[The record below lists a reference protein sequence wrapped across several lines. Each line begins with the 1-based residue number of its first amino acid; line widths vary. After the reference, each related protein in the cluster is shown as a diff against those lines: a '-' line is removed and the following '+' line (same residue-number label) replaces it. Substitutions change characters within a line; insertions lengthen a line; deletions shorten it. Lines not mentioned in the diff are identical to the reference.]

1 VKIKADLHIK
11 IFKNQMKQKE
21 TFFTCFVFQFYF
33 IHLVYSFYIKS
44 GHFIFKSMEYLSDRI
59 KSLSVSQ
66 TLAMAQKSREL
77 KAKGIDIISLSLG
90 EPDFNTPDYIK
101 EAAKKAIDDNYSK
114 YPPVP
119 GYNDL
124 REAISRKFKE
134 ENGLTYSPDQI
145 IVSAGGKH
153 SIINVILSIINP
165 GDEVIILAPYWV
177 SYYDQVLLAGGKPVI
192 VTAAIENDFKIR
204 PEQLETAITSKTRLI
219 IFNSPSNPT
228 GMVYDRNEMEKIARI
243 VQKHEGLFI
252 MSDEIYEH
260 IIFSGEHVSMA
271 SFDFIY
277 DRVITVNGVSK
288 GYAMTGW
295 RIGYIGAP
303 LWIVKAC
310 DKLQGQFTSG
320 VCSIAQRAA
329 LAAIQGKN
337 DSKQIMKEAFH
348 RRRDLIC
355 SLLKEI
361 KGLKVP
367 VPEGAF
373 YVMPDISYFLGKS
386 DGITTIVNSDDLAL
400 YLLDKAQV
408 AVVGGD
414 AFGAP
419 DCIRISYAT
428 ADNLLTEAVKRIKSA
443 LERLH

>member
-1 VKIKADLHIK
+1 
-11 IFKNQMKQKE
+11 
-21 TFFTCFVFQFYF
+21 
-33 IHLVYSFYIKS
+33 
-44 GHFIFKSMEYLSDRI
+44 MEYLSDRI

-66 TLAMAQKSREL
+66 TLAMAQRSREL

-119 GYNDL
+119 GYDDL
-124 REAISRKFKE
+124 REAISAKFKK
-134 ENGLTYSPDQI
+134 ENGLDYSPDQV

-153 SIINVILSIINP
+153 SLINVILSIVNP

-177 SYYDQVLLAGGKPVI
+177 SYFDQIIIAEGKPVI
-192 VTAAIENDFKIR
+192 LEASLENDFKIR
-204 PEQLETAITSKTRLI
+204 TEQLEDAITSKTRLI

-228 GMVYDRNEMEKIARI
+228 GMVYSHDEMEKIARI
-243 VQKHEGLFI
+243 VEKHEGLFI
-252 MSDEIYEH
+252 ISDEIYEH
-260 IIFSGEHVSMA
+260 IIFEGRHVSMA

-303 LWIVKAC
+303 LWIAKAC
-310 DKLQGQFTSG
+310 NKLQGQFTSG

-329 LAAIQGKN
+329 LAAIMGSGESQK
-337 DSKQIMKEAFH
+337 IMKEAFL

-355 SLLKEI
+355 GLLKEV
-361 KGLKVP
+361 KGLKVR
-367 VPEGAF
+367 VPQGAF

-386 DGITTIVNSDDLAL
+386 DGDTKISTSDDLAL

-408 AVVGGD
+408 ATVGGD

-428 ADNLLTEAVKRIKSA
+428 SDDLIVEAIRRIKTA
-443 LERLH
+443 LEKLQ

>member
-1 VKIKADLHIK
+1 
-11 IFKNQMKQKE
+11 
-21 TFFTCFVFQFYF
+21 
-33 IHLVYSFYIKS
+33 
-44 GHFIFKSMEYLSDRI
+44 MEYLSDRI

-77 KAKGIDIISLSLG
+77 KAKGLDIISLSLG

-101 EAAKKAIDDNYSK
+101 EAAKKAIDDNYTK

-119 GYNDL
+119 GYDDL
-124 REAISRKFKE
+124 RKAISVKFRE
-134 ENGLTYSPDQI
+134 ENGLDYSSDQI

-153 SIINVILSIINP
+153 SIVNVMLSIVNP

-177 SYYDQVLLAGGKPVI
+177 SYYDQVILAGGKPVI
-192 VTAAIENDFKIR
+192 VEAEIENDFKVSPDRI
-204 PEQLETAITSKTRLI
+204 EKAVTGKTRLLL
-219 IFNSPSNPT
+219 FNSPSNPT
-228 GMVYDRNEMEKIARI
+228 GMVYSREEMEAIAR
-243 VQKHEGLFI
+243 VVEKHEGLFV

-260 IIFSGEHVSMA
+260 IIFKGQHVSMA
-271 SFDFIY
+271 SFNFIY

-303 LWIVKAC
+303 AWIAKAC
-310 DKLQGQFTSG
+310 NKLQGQFTSG

-329 LAAIQGKN
+329 LAALEGKD
-337 DSKQIMKEAFH
+337 DSRHRMKEAFL

-355 SLLKEI
+355 GLLKEI
-361 KGLKVP
+361 PGIKVRIP
-367 VPEGAF
+367 QGAF
-373 YVMPDISYFLGKS
+373 YVMPDISSYLGKS
-386 DGITTIVNSDDLAL
+386 DGSMKISTSDDLAL
-400 YLLDKAQV
+400 FLLDKAQI

-419 DCIRISYAT
+419 SCIRISYANS
-428 ADNLLTEAVKRIKSA
+428 DDLLAEAVKRMKKA
-443 LERLH
+443 LELLK

>member
-1 VKIKADLHIK
+1 
-11 IFKNQMKQKE
+11 
-21 TFFTCFVFQFYF
+21 
-33 IHLVYSFYIKS
+33 
-44 GHFIFKSMEYLSDRI
+44 MEYLSDRI

-77 KAKGIDIISLSLG
+77 KAKGLDVISLSLG
-90 EPDFNTPDYIK
+90 EPDFNTPDYVK
-101 EAAKKAIDDNYSK
+101 TAAKKAIDDNYSK

-119 GYNDL
+119 GYDDL
-124 REAISRKFKE
+124 RAAISKKFRE
-134 ENGLTYSPDQI
+134 ENGLEYAPDQI

-153 SIINVILSIINP
+153 SLINVILSIVNP

-177 SYYDQVLLAGGKPVI
+177 SYYDQIILAGGKPVVI
-192 VTAAIENDFKIR
+192 RATLENDFKVR
-204 PEQLETAITSKTRLI
+204 PEQIEKAITGRTRLL

-228 GMVYDRNEMEKIARI
+228 GMVYTGGEVEEIANVI
-243 VQKHEGLFI
+243 GKHEGLFVI
-252 MSDEIYEH
+252 SDEIYEH
-260 IIFSGEHVSMA
+260 IIFEGKHVSMA
-271 SFDFIY
+271 SFKHIY

-303 LWIVKAC
+303 VWVAKAC
-310 DKLQGQFTSG
+310 NKLQGQFTSG

-329 LAAIQGKN
+329 LAAIQWDDG
-337 DSKQIMKEAFH
+337 SRQVMKEAFL

-355 SLLKEI
+355 NLLKEVEGMKI
-361 KGLKVP
+361 RVP
-367 VPEGAF
+367 QGAF
-373 YVMPDISYFLGKS
+373 YVMPDISSYLGKS
-386 DGITTIVNSDDLAL
+386 DGKTTIANSDDLAL

-419 DCIRISYAT
+419 ECIRISYAT
-428 ADNLLTEAVKRIKSA
+428 SDDLLIEAVKRIKSA
-443 LERLH
+443 LALLN

>member
-1 VKIKADLHIK
+1 
-11 IFKNQMKQKE
+11 
-21 TFFTCFVFQFYF
+21 
-33 IHLVYSFYIKS
+33 
-44 GHFIFKSMEYLSDRI
+44 MEYLSDRV
-59 KSLSVSQ
+59 KALSVSQ
-66 TLAMAQKSREL
+66 TLAMDQKSREL

-90 EPDFNTPDYIK
+90 EPDFNTPDYVK

-119 GYNDL
+119 GYIDL
-124 REAISRKFKE
+124 REAISKKFKE
-134 ENGLTYSPDQI
+134 ENGINYSPDQI

-153 SIINVILSIINP
+153 SLINVILSIVNP

-177 SYYDQVLLAGGKPVI
+177 SYYDQIILAEGKPVI
-192 VTAAIENDFKIR
+192 IKARLENDFKIN
-204 PEQLETAITSKTRLI
+204 PEQLEAAITSKTRLI

-228 GMVYDRNEMEKIARI
+228 GMVYNRKEMEKIAR
-243 VQKHEGLFI
+243 VVEKHEGIFLI
-252 MSDEIYEH
+252 SDEIYEH
-260 IIFSGEHVSMA
+260 IIFTGEHVSMA

-303 LWIVKAC
+303 LWIAKAC
-310 DKLQGQFTSG
+310 NKLQGQFTSG

-329 LAAIQGKN
+329 LAAIQGKG
-337 DSKQIMKEAFH
+337 DSRQVMKAAFL

-355 SLLKEI
+355 GLLKEVEGVKI
-361 KGLKVP
+361 IIPL
-367 VPEGAF
+367 GAF
-373 YVMPDISYFLGKS
+373 YIMPDVSFYFGKS
-386 DGITTIVNSDDLAL
+386 YGESKITNSDDLAL

-408 AVVGGD
+408 ATVGGD

-419 DCIRISYAT
+419 ECIRISYAT
-428 ADNLLTEAVKRIKSA
+428 SDELLIEAVKRIKRA
-443 LERLH
+443 LERLQ

>member
-1 VKIKADLHIK
+1 
-11 IFKNQMKQKE
+11 
-21 TFFTCFVFQFYF
+21 
-33 IHLVYSFYIKS
+33 
-44 GHFIFKSMEYLSDRI
+44 MEYLSDRI

-77 KAKGIDIISLSLG
+77 KSRGLDIISLSLG

-101 EAAKKAIDDNYSK
+101 EAAKQAIDDNYTK

-119 GYNDL
+119 GYDDL
-124 REAISRKFKE
+124 RKAISRKFRE
-134 ENGLTYSPDQI
+134 ENGLDYSTDQI

-153 SIINVILSIINP
+153 SLVNVMLSIVNP

-177 SYYDQVLLAGGKPVI
+177 SYCDQVILAGGKPVI
-192 VTAAIENDFKIR
+192 VEAKIENDFKVR
-204 PEQLETAITSKTRLI
+204 PDQIEKAVTSKTRLL

-228 GMVYDRNEMEKIARI
+228 GMVYRWEEMEAIAK
-243 VQKHEGLFI
+243 VVKKHEGLFV

-260 IIFSGEHVSMA
+260 IIFEGRHVSMA
-271 SFDFIY
+271 SFDFIN

-288 GYAMTGW
+288 AYAMTGW

-303 LWIVKAC
+303 VWIAKAC
-310 DKLQGQFTSG
+310 NKLQGQFTSG

-329 LAAIQGKN
+329 LAALEEKD
-337 DSKQIMKEAFH
+337 DSRLRMRDAFL

-355 SLLKEI
+355 GLLKEI
-361 KGLKVP
+361 PGIKVR
-367 VPEGAF
+367 VPQGAF
-373 YVMPDISYFLGKS
+373 YVMPDISFYLGKS
-386 DGITTIVNSDDLAL
+386 DGNIKINTSDDLAL
-400 YLLDKAQV
+400 FLLDQAQI

-419 DCIRISYAT
+419 TCIRISYANS
-428 ADNLLTEAVKRIKSA
+428 DDLLAEAVKRMKKA
-443 LERLH
+443 LELLK

>member
-1 VKIKADLHIK
+1 
-11 IFKNQMKQKE
+11 
-21 TFFTCFVFQFYF
+21 
-33 IHLVYSFYIKS
+33 
-44 GHFIFKSMEYLSDRI
+44 MEYLSDRI

-77 KAKGIDIISLSLG
+77 KAKGLDIISLSLG

-124 REAISRKFKE
+124 REAISNKFKV
-134 ENGLTYSPDQI
+134 ENGLNYSPDQI
-145 IVSAGGKH
+145 VVSAGGKH
-153 SIINVILSIINP
+153 SLINVILSIVNP

-177 SYYDQVLLAGGKPVI
+177 SYYDQVILAGGKPVI
-192 VTAAIENDFKIR
+192 VEATLENDFKVS
-204 PEQLETAITSKTRLI
+204 PEQLEVVITRKSRLI

-228 GMVYDRNEMEKIARI
+228 GMVYTGEEMAEIAGVVKR
-243 VQKHEGLFI
+243 HEGLFI
-252 MSDEIYEH
+252 ISDEIYEH
-260 IIFSGEHVSMA
+260 ILFKGEHVSMA
-271 SFDFIY
+271 SFPEIY

-303 LWIVKAC
+303 LWIAKAV

-329 LAAIQGKN
+329 LAAI
-337 DSKQIMKEAFH
+337 SKDDGSRKKMRDAFL

-355 SLLKEI
+355 KLLKEI
-361 KGLKVP
+361 KGMKVR
-367 VPEGAF
+367 VPQGAF
-373 YVMPDISYFLGKS
+373 YVMPDVSWYFGKS
-386 DGITTIVNSDDLAL
+386 DGTVTIKTSDDLSL

-408 AVVGGD
+408 ALVAGEG
-414 AFGAP
+414 FGAP
-419 DCIRISYAT
+419 ACIRISYAT
-428 ADNLLTEAVKRIKSA
+428 SDELITEAVKRMKAA
-443 LERLH
+443 LDKLK

>member
-1 VKIKADLHIK
+1 
-11 IFKNQMKQKE
+11 
-21 TFFTCFVFQFYF
+21 
-33 IHLVYSFYIKS
+33 
-44 GHFIFKSMEYLSDRI
+44 MEYLSDRI

-77 KAKGIDIISLSLG
+77 KAKGLDIISLSLG

-119 GYNDL
+119 GYDDL
-124 REAISRKFKE
+124 RNAISKKFRN
-134 ENGLTYSPDQI
+134 ENGINYSSDQI

-153 SIINVILSIINP
+153 SLINVILSIINP

-177 SYYDQVLLAGGKPVI
+177 SYYDQIILAGGKPV
-192 VTAAIENDFKIR
+192 VVEALLENDFKIR
-204 PEQLETAITSKTRLI
+204 PEQLESAITDKTRLI

-228 GMVYDRNEMEKIARI
+228 GMVYTGGEMEKIARI
-243 VQKHEGLFI
+243 VEKHEGLFI
-252 MSDEIYEH
+252 ISDEIYEH
-260 IIFSGEHVSMA
+260 IIFEGRHVSMA

-303 LWIVKAC
+303 LWIAKAC
-310 DKLQGQFTSG
+310 NKLQGQFTSG

-329 LAAIQGKN
+329 LAAITGGD
-337 DSKQIMKEAFH
+337 DSRQVMKEAFL

-355 SLLKEI
+355 GLLKEV
-361 KGLKVP
+361 KGLKIRVP
-367 VPEGAF
+367 QGAF
-373 YVMPDISYFLGKS
+373 YVLPDISYYLGKS
-386 DGITTIVNSDDLAL
+386 DGNTRLTNSDDLAL

-419 DCIRISYAT
+419 QCIRISYANS
-428 ADNLLTEAVKRIKSA
+428 DELLVEAVKRIKTA
-443 LERLH
+443 LELLN

>member
-1 VKIKADLHIK
+1 
-11 IFKNQMKQKE
+11 
-21 TFFTCFVFQFYF
+21 
-33 IHLVYSFYIKS
+33 
-44 GHFIFKSMEYLSDRI
+44 MEYLSNRV

-77 KAKGIDIISLSLG
+77 TAKGIDIISLSLG

-101 EAAKKAIDDNYSK
+101 EAAKKAIDENYSK

-119 GYNDL
+119 GYADL
-124 REAISRKFKE
+124 REAISKKFKV
-134 ENGLTYSPDQI
+134 ENGINYSPDQI

-153 SIINVILSIINP
+153 SLINVILSIVNP

-177 SYYDQVLLAGGKPVI
+177 SYYDQIIIAEGKPVI
-192 VTAAIENDFKIR
+192 IEAKLENDFKIR
-204 PEQLETAITSKTRLI
+204 PEQLEAAITSKTRLI

-228 GMVYDRNEMEKIARI
+228 GMVYNRKEMEKIAR
-243 VQKHEGLFI
+243 VVEKHEGVFI
-252 MSDEIYEH
+252 ISDEIYEH
-260 IIFSGEHVSMA
+260 IIFTGEHVSMA
-271 SFDFIY
+271 TFDFIY

-303 LWIVKAC
+303 LWIANAC
-310 DKLQGQFTSG
+310 NKLQGQFTSG

-329 LAAIQGKN
+329 LAALQGN
-337 DSKQIMKEAFH
+337 GDSQKIMKAAFL

-355 SLLKEI
+355 GLLKDI
-361 KGLKVP
+361 KGVKVSIP
-367 VPEGAF
+367 QGAF
-373 YVMPDISYFLGKS
+373 YVMPDISSYFGKS
-386 DGITTIVNSDDLAL
+386 DGETKIANSEDLAL

-408 AVVGGD
+408 ATVSGD

-419 DCIRISYAT
+419 ECIRISYAT
-428 ADNLLTEAVKRIKSA
+428 SDDLLVEAVKRIKA
-443 LERLH
+443 AFEKLV

>member
-1 VKIKADLHIK
+1 
-11 IFKNQMKQKE
+11 
-21 TFFTCFVFQFYF
+21 
-33 IHLVYSFYIKS
+33 
-44 GHFIFKSMEYLSDRI
+44 MEYLSDRI
-59 KSLSVSQ
+59 KELSASA

-77 KAKGIDIISLSLG
+77 KAKGLDIISLSLG

-101 EAAKKAIDDNYSK
+101 EAAKKAIDDNYSR

-124 REAISRKFKE
+124 REAISRKFRE
-134 ENGLTYSPDQI
+134 ENGINYSPEQI
-145 IVSAGGKH
+145 VVSAGGKH
-153 SIINVILSIINP
+153 SIINVLLSIINP

-177 SYYDQVLLAGGKPVI
+177 SYYDQILLAGGKPVI
-192 VTAAIENDFKIR
+192 IEASIENDFKVMAA
-204 PEQLETAITSKTRLI
+204 QLEVVITHKTRLV

-228 GMVYDRNEMEKIARI
+228 GMVYTRDEMEEIARVI
-243 VQKHEGLFI
+243 RKHEGLFI
-252 MSDEIYEH
+252 LSDEIYEH
-260 IIFSGEHVSMA
+260 ILFVGEHVSMA

-303 LWIVKAC
+303 LWIAKAV

-329 LAAIQGKN
+329 LAAIQGKDN
-337 DSKQIMKEAFH
+337 SRKVMRDAFL

-355 SLLKEI
+355 KLLKDI
-361 KGLKVP
+361 KGMKVRIP
-367 VPEGAF
+367 QGAF
-373 YVMPDISYFLGKS
+373 YVMPDISYYLGKS
-386 DGITTIVNSDDLAL
+386 DGQTKINTSDELAL
-400 YLLDKAQV
+400 FLLDKALV

-419 DCIRISYAT
+419 NCIRISYAT
-428 ADNLLTEAVKRIKSA
+428 SDELISEAVKRIKSA
-443 LERLH
+443 LEELK

>member
-1 VKIKADLHIK
+1 
-11 IFKNQMKQKE
+11 
-21 TFFTCFVFQFYF
+21 
-33 IHLVYSFYIKS
+33 
-44 GHFIFKSMEYLSDRI
+44 MEYLSDRI
-59 KSLSVSQ
+59 KALSVSQ
-66 TLAMAQKSREL
+66 TLAMDQKSREL

-90 EPDFNTPDYIK
+90 EPDFNTPDYVK

-119 GYNDL
+119 GYTDL
-124 REAISRKFKE
+124 REAISKKFKE
-134 ENGLTYSPDQI
+134 ENGINYSPDQI

-153 SIINVILSIINP
+153 SLINVILSIVNP

-177 SYYDQVLLAGGKPVI
+177 SYYDQIILAEGKPVI
-192 VTAAIENDFKIR
+192 IKARLENDFKIN
-204 PEQLETAITSKTRLI
+204 PEQLEAAITSKTRLI

-228 GMVYDRNEMEKIARI
+228 GMVYNRKEMEKIAR
-243 VQKHEGLFI
+243 VVEKHEGIFLI
-252 MSDEIYEH
+252 SDEIYEH
-260 IIFSGEHVSMA
+260 IIFTGEHVSMA

-303 LWIVKAC
+303 LWIAKAC
-310 DKLQGQFTSG
+310 NKLQGQFTSG

-329 LAAIQGKN
+329 LAAIQGKG
-337 DSKQIMKEAFH
+337 DSRQVMKAAFL

-355 SLLKEI
+355 GLLKEI
-361 KGLKVP
+361 EGVKIRIPL
-367 VPEGAF
+367 GAF
-373 YVMPDISYFLGKS
+373 YIMPDVSFYFGKS
-386 DGITTIVNSDDLAL
+386 YGESKITNSYDLAL

-408 AVVGGD
+408 ATVGGD

-419 DCIRISYAT
+419 ECIRISYAT
-428 ADNLLTEAVKRIKSA
+428 SDELLIEAVKRIKRA
-443 LERLH
+443 LERLQ

>member
-1 VKIKADLHIK
+1 
-11 IFKNQMKQKE
+11 
-21 TFFTCFVFQFYF
+21 
-33 IHLVYSFYIKS
+33 
-44 GHFIFKSMEYLSDRI
+44 MEYLSDRI

-101 EAAKKAIDDNYSK
+101 EAAKKAIDDNYSR

-119 GYNDL
+119 GYSDL
-124 REAISRKFKE
+124 REAISTKFKV
-134 ENGLTYSPDQI
+134 ENGISYSPEQI

-153 SIINVILSIINP
+153 SLINVILSIVNP

-177 SYYDQVLLAGGKPVI
+177 SYYDQIIIAEGKPVVI
-192 VTAAIENDFKIR
+192 KAKLENDFKIR
-204 PEQLETAITSKTRLI
+204 PEQLEAAITTRTRLI

-228 GMVYDRNEMEKIARI
+228 GMVYDRAEMEKIARI
-243 VQKHEGLFI
+243 VEKHEGLFI
-252 MSDEIYEH
+252 ISDEIYEH
-260 IIFSGEHVSMA
+260 IIFEGEHVSMA

-277 DRVITVNGVSK
+277 DKVITVNGVSK

-303 LWIVKAC
+303 LWIAKAC
-310 DKLQGQFTSG
+310 NKLQGQFTSG

-329 LAAIQGKN
+329 LAAIQGTGESQK
-337 DSKQIMKEAFH
+337 IMREAFL
-348 RRRDLIC
+348 RRRNLIC
-355 SLLKEI
+355 SLLKEV
-361 KGLKVP
+361 KGLKVR
-367 VPEGAF
+367 VPQGAF
-373 YVMPDISYFLGKS
+373 YVMPDISYYLGKS
-386 DGITTIVNSDDLAL
+386 DSKKHISTSDDLAL

-408 AVVGGD
+408 ATVGGD

-419 DCIRISYAT
+419 ACIRISYAT
-428 ADNLLTEAVKRIKSA
+428 SDDLLVEAVKRIKNA
-443 LERLH
+443 LEKLS